1 MALLYKTV
9 NLIQEKKKQ
18 AMIDELVKMGIFGDG
33 GKNLQELDYYEI
45 RRLLAAARVRLDAPE
60 NEWF

>member
-1 MALLYKTV
+1 MGQLFKAF
-9 NLIQEKKKQ
+9 NLVQEKKKQ
-18 AMIDELVKMGIFGDG
+18 GMIDELVKMGIFGDG

-45 RRLLAAARVRLDAPE
+45 RKLLAAAKVRIESPE